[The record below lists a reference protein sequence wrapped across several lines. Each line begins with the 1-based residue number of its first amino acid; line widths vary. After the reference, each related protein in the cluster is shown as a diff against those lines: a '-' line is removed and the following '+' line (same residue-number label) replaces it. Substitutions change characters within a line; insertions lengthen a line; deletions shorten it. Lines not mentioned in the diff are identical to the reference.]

1 MHDALLFT
9 TLKKLSRVVTQLIS
23 LGVRVRGGFFFFL
36 RLYRKIAPACIPL
49 TYAKITM
56 VNNHSKRS
64 NKK

>member
-9 TLKKLSRVVTQLIS
+9 TLKKLSHIVTQLIS
-23 LGVRVRGGFFFFL
+23 LGVRVRGGFFFL
-36 RLYRKIAPACIPL
+36 RLYRKIAPACVPL

>member
-9 TLKKLSRVVTQLIS
+9 TLKKLSHIVTQLIS
-23 LGVRVRGGFFFFL
+23 LGVRVRGGFFFL

-49 TYAKITM
+49 TYAKTIM